1 MQTTSVGDVQWL
13 GNREQLTQ
21 RSEINPTAALTGA
34 LRKTPFACSALFLTL
49 SLSLSL
55 SLSRSSVSVS
65 RLFSFSVLSLSHS
78 LLAVTTIASFRLLHQ
93 HGMLYY
99 SILLYYNQ
107 LVPLIPHQHLPR
119 AIRPPSC
126 LYFLHSVAICL
137 FKLSIFPSLSL
148 S

>member
-1 MQTTSVGDVQWL
+1 MA
-13 GNREQLTQ
+13 REQRATYA
-21 RSEINPTAALTGA
+21 EIRNKPH
-34 LRKTPFACSALFLTL
+34 CSANGRIAQNPLCLLCSL
-49 SLSLSL
+49 SHSLSL